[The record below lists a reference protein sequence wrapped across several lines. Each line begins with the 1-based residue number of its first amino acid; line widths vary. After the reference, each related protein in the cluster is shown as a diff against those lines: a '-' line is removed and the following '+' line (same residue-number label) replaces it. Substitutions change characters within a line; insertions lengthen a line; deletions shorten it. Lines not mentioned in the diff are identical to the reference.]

1 MDASNTNGSGGP
13 SDAHETFVFVYG
25 RMRRGE
31 ADHHFLNGAR
41 HVADISTAAAFELV
55 DLGGLPGLIEGGDCA
70 IHGEVYAV
78 DAATL
83 AMIDEL
89 EDHPESFRRTR
100 IELSDGSFAEGYLV
114 PRAQAAC
121 FPRLSDGR
129 WRRRA

>member
-1 MDASNTNGSGGP
+1 MNPITNGHT
-13 SDAHETFVFVYG
+13 DAPETLVFVYG

-31 ADHHFLNGAR
+31 ADHRFLRGAR
-41 HVADISTAAAFELV
+41 HVMDIATAAAFELV
-55 DLGGLPGLIEGGDCA
+55 DLGGLPGLIEGGETA
-70 IHGEVYAV
+70 IQGEVYAV

-100 IELSDGSFAEGYLV
+100 IELADGSFAEGYLV
-114 PRAQAAC
+114 PRAQAGC
-121 FPRLSDGR
+121 FPRCENGH

>member
-1 MDASNTNGSGGP
+1 MHAHPQNGSHDP
-13 SDAHETFVFVYG
+13 SETLVFVYG

-31 ADHHFLNGAR
+31 ADHHFLKGAR
-41 HVADISTAAAFELV
+41 HVADIATAALFELV

-70 IHGEVYAV
+70 IEGEVYAV
-78 DAATL
+78 STSTL

-100 IELSDGSFAEGYLV
+100 IELADGTFAQGYLV
-114 PRAQAAC
+114 PRAQAGC
-121 FPRLSDGR
+121 FPRCTEHR